1 MTTCSSNPPQR
12 SAISISDWPLTPTA
26 DRILNSA
33 LADLLTESPH
43 SQTQKGS
50 AVSSPFLK
58 SKSSVTRPDRA
69 HSPHR
74 SPNQSFDTTYSGQ
87 TMTSAGLT
95 PFLIS
100 TTPGRSPSPS
110 PSMAEPSTDRFTVD
124 DHLKRAY
131 LRTAVLFALSAL
143 ITWAP
148 TSAHRV
154 HELIHG
160 DAPFAFH
167 AATAAT
173 LPLQGLWSGIIFF
186 GTSWHALRES
196 LVKLR
201 ARPTRNVKRREE
213 KRSAGSIK
221 SVVKPKPKPKANAKP
236 PRRTPHGRSVYSMW
250 QDAEPAGNENGNN
263 SGGGGLGL
271 GIHVPW
277 RKDSTP
283 NRQDSWDFLDIGVDE
298 SQLVGLRSST
308 QTNGTGGVG
317 SERVGTALSGSL
329 SVRGP
334 VPSPMKSPRIVVEC
348 PGGMI

>member
-1 MTTCSSNPPQR
+1 M
-12 SAISISDWPLTPTA
+12 
-26 DRILNSA
+26 LNSA
-33 LADLLTESPH
+33 LADLLTESAN
-43 SQTQKGS
+43 SQTQKDS
-50 AVSSPFLK
+50 MVSSPFPK
-58 SKSSVTRPDRA
+58 SRTTVTRPDRA

-74 SPNQSFDTTYSGQ
+74 SPNQSFDTAYSGQ
-87 TMTSAGLT
+87 TTTSAGLT

-100 TTPGRSPSPS
+100 STPGRSPSPS
-110 PSMAEPSTDRFTVD
+110 PSMTDRSTDRFAVD
-124 DHLKRAY
+124 DQLKRAY

-186 GTSWHALRES
+186 GTSWHTLQES
-196 LVKLR
+196 LTKLH
-201 ARPTRNVKRREE
+201 ARPSRIVKRKEE
-213 KRSAGSIK
+213 KRSVAGSIK
-221 SVVKPKPKPKANAKP
+221 SVAKPKLTPKAKAKP
-236 PRRTPHGRSVYSMW
+236 QRRTRHGRSVYSMW
-250 QDAEPAGNENGNN
+250 QDAEPAGDGNGNN

-283 NRQDSWDFLDIGVDE
+283 TRQDSWDFLDIGVDE

-308 QTNGTGGVG
+308 QTSVTGAMG
-317 SERVGTALSGSL
+317 SERAGTALSGSL

-334 VPSPMKSPRIVVEC
+334 TSVPPPMKSPRIVVQC